1 MAIVPV
7 PVCFSDYKRKSFG
20 LEAQVHQ
27 GELPLAEFKRHWLS
41 GSCPNFPFFLL
52 HPFIFLLYQW
62 KMDKLAALL
71 PTD

>member
-7 PVCFSDYKRKSFG
+7 PECFSDRKRKIFG

-27 GELPLAEFKRHWLS
+27 GELPPAECKRHWLS
-41 GSCPNFPFFLL
+41 GSCPHFHFVLL

-62 KMDKLAALL
+62 KIDELAALL